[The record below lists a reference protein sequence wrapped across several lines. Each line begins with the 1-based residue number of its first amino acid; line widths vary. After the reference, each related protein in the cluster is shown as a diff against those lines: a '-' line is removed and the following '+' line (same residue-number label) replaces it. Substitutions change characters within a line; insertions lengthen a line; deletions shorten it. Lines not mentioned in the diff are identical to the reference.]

1 MEARPSGG
9 LSQGTAG
16 QAGTRG
22 RPRPGQQAE
31 RPGQQSPAG
40 GGGGRGARGGGE
52 HAGARAGRGMRGAA
66 RGASPAVGLAITG
79 PPCEVKIGGASTSR
93 LPRG

>member
-1 MEARPSGG
+1 MASARGQRGRQALGAGQGRGSRPSV
-9 LSQGTAG
+9 LDSRARRAG
-16 QAGTRG
+16 EEA
-22 RPRPGQQAE
+22 AE
-31 RPGQQSPAG
+31 PEA
-40 GGGGRGARGGGE
+40 GGE

-66 RGASPAVGLAITG
+66 RGASPGVGLAITG